1 MIDKP
6 RVEIYVNRITFK
18 IKLEYPEPWTPENMK
33 LLGSTDEKITKD
45 ENGEIVLHLENI
57 EVVLVRFNMVN
68 NKYKRDWVLSTFVQN
83 KSFGQLLNTNESY
96 LHRNISFKVFI
107 L

>member
-57 EVVLVRFNMVN
+57 VVVLVRFNMVN
-68 NKYKRDWVLSTFVQN
+68 NKYQRDWVLSTFVQN
-83 KSFGQLLNTNESY
+83 KSFGQLLNTNESH